1 MNLDNRKTNT
11 HAHTEGVHSDLDQGL
26 TFGDADGPDIFVDSL
41 GIIVPS
47 FIDPRDDLIPSKARG
62 YKRVSHHIPFKMR
75 GYFKA
80 SSWPETYREQINFTV
95 DEQGYVICTGTN
107 KAGKKCSNL
116 AANRVPFC
124 RNHGG
129 GLHPLDKKMS
139 IKAVNDAPLERV
151 AGLDRPQRF
160 MQGFLTVEELSD
172 EEVSGMFIFNDAGQ
186 KVRSTA
192 LGVKIHQ
199 KIAQELHRRLNRFL
213 QTKTASM
220 LEVMVDIAESDL
232 VEPADRI
239 KAAQWVAERTLG
251 KTPDVVIHGKA
262 EQPYESIFQAIDAG
276 SRQDYREKV
285 SATRLGL
292 GGKPDEIFDVEVV
305 EEPQHSD
312 SQGNYSGEA
321 DSSSG
326 DTDPGSGVEYAR
338 NISDR
343 RDEAS
348 REQEIRK
355 ARSKAKQR
363 RYAARAV
370 GATNTHDMPWLIE
383 WKFLPEG
390 NFRMKL
396 VCPDDQTPAK
406 LDRVTKSNAE
416 ALEKAE
422 SWRNNG

>member
-1 MNLDNRKTNT
+1 MSV
-11 HAHTEGVHSDLDQGL
+11 ESDLDKGV
-26 TFGDADGPDIFVDSL
+26 TFGDADGPDTFVDSL
-41 GIIVPS
+41 GIIVPT
-47 FIDPRDDLIPSKARG
+47 FLDPRDDLIPPKARG
-62 YKRVSHHIPFKMR
+62 YKRVRHHIPFKMR
-75 GYFKA
+75 GYFKPND
-80 SSWPETYREQINFTV
+80 WPEIYRQQIKFNV
-95 DEQGYVICTGTN
+95 DVEGFVICTGTN
-107 KAGKKCSNL
+107 KAGNKCSNL
-116 AANRVPFC
+116 AANRTPFC

-139 IKAVNDAPLERV
+139 IKTVNDAPLERV

-160 MQGFLTVEELSD
+160 MQGFITVEELAD
-172 EEVSGMFIFNDAGQ
+172 EEIQGMFIFNDAGQ

-199 KIAQELHRRLNRFL
+199 QIAQELHRRLNRYL

-220 LEVMVDIAESDL
+220 LEVMVNIAESEL

-251 KTPDVVIHGKA
+251 KTPDVIIHGRT

-276 SRQDYREKV
+276 SRQDYREKIG
-285 SATRLGL
+285 STRLEL
-292 GGKPDEIFDVEVV
+292 GGEPDEIFDVEVI
-305 EEPQHSD
+305 EEPEHSD
-312 SQGNYSGEA
+312 PEGNSSGET
-321 DSSSG
+321 DSSSRHP
-326 DTDPGSGVEYAR
+326 DPGSGVEYAR
-338 NISDR
+338 AVSDR

-348 REQEIRK
+348 REQELKK

-370 GATNTHDMPWLIE
+370 GATNTQDMQWLIE
-383 WKFLPEG
+383 WKFLPTG

-396 VCPDDQTPAK
+396 VCPDDQTAAR
-406 LDRVTKSNAE
+406 LDKVTKSNAE

-422 SWRNNG
+422 TWRKNG

>member
-1 MNLDNRKTNT
+1 MESVK
-11 HAHTEGVHSDLDQGL
+11 SDLDKGV
-26 TFGDADGPDIFVDSL
+26 TFGDADGPDTFVDSL
-41 GIIVPS
+41 GIVVPT
-47 FIDPRDDLIPSKARG
+47 FLDPRNDLIPPKARG

-75 GYFKA
+75 GYFKPQD
-80 SSWPETYREQINFTV
+80 WPETYRQQITFDV
-95 DEQGYVICTGTN
+95 DHEGFVICTGIN

-116 AANRVPFC
+116 AANRTIFC

-139 IKAVNDAPLERV
+139 IKTVNDAPLERV

-160 MQGFLTVEELSD
+160 MQGFITVEELAD
-172 EEVSGMFIFNDAGQ
+172 EEIQGMFILNDAGQ
-186 KVRSTA
+186 RVRSTA

-199 KIAQELHRRLNRFL
+199 QIAQELHRRLNRFL

-220 LEVMVDIAESDL
+220 LEVMVDIAESEL

-251 KTPDVVIHGKA
+251 KTPDVVIYGKA

-285 SATRLGL
+285 SSTRLEL
-292 GGKPDEIFDVEVV
+292 GGEPDEIFDAETV
-305 EEPQHSD
+305 EEPEHSD
-312 SQGNYSGEA
+312 PEGNSSGET
-321 DSSSG
+321 DSSSRHP
-326 DTDPGSGVEYAR
+326 DPGSGLEHAR
-338 NISDR
+338 AASER

-348 REQEIRK
+348 REQELRK
-355 ARSKAKQR
+355 ARAKAKQR

-370 GATNTHDMPWLIE
+370 GATNTQDMPWLIE
-383 WKFLPEG
+383 WKFLPTG

-406 LDRVTKSNAE
+406 LDKVSKSNAE

-422 SWRNNG
+422 TWRNNG